1 MLILLSIY
9 RAIQINFQ
17 MKQYD
22 YQEPEMQF
30 DNVTLEGNTS
40 DLVGNIKLIKEDNR
54 KSERTFN
61 VSIVFG
67 DPGAGIRA
75 ASSQHNASLLDD
87 SDYIGS
93 PESIVAFSPSEQEMA
108 ISFTLLPDDLFE
120 GLEGFR
126 ITATPIFPVYDEP
139 DTTFASTL
147 IRILDND
154 CTYNVSIGLLD
165 I

>member
-1 MLILLSIY
+1 MLCIVLRIG
-9 RAIQINFQ
+9 FQ
-17 MKQYD
+17 LTQYD
-22 YQEPEMQF
+22 YFEPDTSVQV
-30 DNVTLEGNTS
+30 DNV
-40 DLVGNIKLIKEDNR
+40 KLIKEDNR
-54 KSERTFN
+54 SSERTFN

-75 ASSQHNASLLDD
+75 ASSQQNASLPDI

-93 PESIVAFSPSEQEMA
+93 PDSIFSPSEQEMA
-108 ISFTLLPDDLFE
+108 VSFTLLPDDLFE

-126 ITATPIFPVYDEP
+126 ITATPVFPVYDEP

-154 CTYNVSIGLLD
+154 CKYNYVPTINCFLV